1 MPLTR
6 LKKRADYLRVAGAR
20 TVTKTQTVIVQCC
33 YLARNV
39 DQPVEVRAG
48 FTASKRVGNAVY
60 RNRAKRRLR
69 AWVDK
74 NLKAKIP
81 TSFDGSIDFVFIAL
95 TSTVDADF
103 SKLSADLDFSVE
115 RCLRQMTT
123 NKDKATIC

>member
-6 LKKRADYLRVAGAR
+6 LKKRTDYLRVAEAR

-33 YLARNV
+33 YLKRNA
-39 DQPVEVRAG
+39 DQPVEIRAG

-60 RNRAKRRLR
+60 RNRAKRRLK

-81 TSFDGSIDFVFIAL
+81 IFFDGNIDFVFIAL
-95 TSTVDADF
+95 TSTVNADF
-103 SKLSADLDFSVE
+103 SKLSADLEFSVE
-115 RCLRQMTT
+115 RCLRQVTT
-123 NKDKATIC
+123 NKDKVTTC

>member
-6 LKKRADYLRVAGAR
+6 IKKRADYLRVAEAK
-20 TVTKTQTVIVQCC
+20 TVTKTQTVIVQCR
-33 YLARNV
+33 YLTRDA
-39 DQPVEVRAG
+39 DQPLEIRAG

-74 NLKAKIP
+74 HLKAKVP
-81 TSFDGSIDFVFIAL
+81 VSFEGSIDFVFIAL

-103 SKLSADLDFSVE
+103 SKLSADMDFGIE
-115 RCLRQMTT
+115 RCLRLVVSTKGKFT
-123 NKDKATIC
+123 VC